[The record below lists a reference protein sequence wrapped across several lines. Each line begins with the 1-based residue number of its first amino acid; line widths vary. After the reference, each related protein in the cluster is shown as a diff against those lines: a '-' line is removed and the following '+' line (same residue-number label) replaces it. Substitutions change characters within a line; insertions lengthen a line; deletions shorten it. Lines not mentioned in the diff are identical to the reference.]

1 MGIPSRTAMTARY
14 DKLRAQSG
22 NTFTP
27 TGSLTALA
35 CSTGQ
40 IGTDDPQFVPDGN
53 RNAAEAD
60 YRVFSF
66 SPADGQGVVVETSE
80 GTWNGNGATYVITS
94 AILNSWGTSWRCTAY
109 RKPMPGTSGA
119 NPNNSNGAWGT

>member
-1 MGIPSRTAMTARY
+1 MGIPPRSQMIAKFN
-14 DKLRAQSG
+14 KLRTQSG

-27 TGSLTALA
+27 TGSSTALA

-40 IGTDDPQFVPDGN
+40 IGVDDPQFVPDGN

-66 SPADGQGVVVETSE
+66 APIDGRGVVVETSE
-80 GTWNGNGATYVITS
+80 GVWNGNGAVYVITS
-94 AILNSWGTSWRCTAY
+94 AQLNSWATSWRCTAY
-109 RKPMPGTSGA
+109 RKPVPGTSAA
-119 NPNNSNGAWGT
+119 NPTGSNGSW